1 MDNNNLGVILKAR
14 RKERGLTLTQLSSL
28 SGISPAFIARVERGE
43 RLPSGLYLR
52 KFAKSLG
59 FSEVELLKLAGFL
72 SEDAVD
78 GIDKLKE
85 RVKEELVEA
94 LANLCERIDRL

>member
-1 MDNNNLGVILKAR
+1 MNNNLGLILKER
-14 RKERGLTLTQLSSL
+14 RKEKGLTLTQLGGL
-28 SGISPAFIARVERGE
+28 SGMSAAFIGRVERGE
-43 RLPSGLYLR
+43 RLPSGNFLR

-59 FSEVELLKLAGFL
+59 FGEVELLKLAGFL

-85 RVKEELVEA
+85 RVRGEIVDT
-94 LANLCERIDRL
+94 LASLCEKIDRL

>member
-1 MDNNNLGVILKAR
+1 MSNNLGGILKAR
-14 RKERGLTLTQLSSL
+14 RKERGLTLTQFSSL
-28 SGISPAFIARVERGE
+28 SGISAAHITRSERGE
-43 RLPSGLYLR
+43 RLPSGRMLR

-59 FSEVELLKLAGFL
+59 FGEVELLKLAGFL

-85 RVKEELVEA
+85 RVREEIVNT
-94 LANLCERIDRL
+94 LASLCEKIDKL

>member
-1 MDNNNLGVILKAR
+1 MSNNLGVILKAR
-14 RKERGLTLTQLSSL
+14 RKEKGLTLTQLSGL
-28 SGISPAFIARVERGE
+28 SGISMAFVGRVERGE
-43 RLPSGLYLR
+43 RLPSGHMLR

-85 RVKEELVEA
+85 RVREEIIDT
-94 LANLCERIDRL
+94 LASLCEKIDRL